1 MKKKSCLLRIFIV
14 TMSFFSS
21 WNLFGSE
28 TVQFINYYEMILEKL
43 GVSHNEIEQWVHVV
57 ATLLA
62 TCLIFIVGICYK
74 IRVNSMLKK
83 NVIPQGKCS
92 LVNMVDAFIDFITNL
107 VDDMMGEEG
116 KRFWTL
122 LVGLFIFILFNNFMN
137 LVPGFTPGTDTMN
150 TNLAMGLVVFG
161 VYNYAGIREHKFRYI
176 KQFLGPVWWLAPLMI
191 CLELMSHALRPFS
204 LSLRL
209 YANLFGDHL
218 LVTIFSGFVPLV
230 IPVLFLFF
238 GLLVA
243 CVQAFVFTVLSS
255 VYISMAI
262 SHDH

>member
-1 MKKKSCLLRIFIV
+1 MSKKTKFIRIFVGLI
-14 TMSFFSS
+14 SFFSS
-21 WNLFGSE
+21 WNLFASD

-43 GVSHNEIEQWVHVV
+43 GISGHETEQWVHVV
-57 ATLLA
+57 ASITA
-62 TCLIFIVGICYK
+62 TILILIIGLVYRA
-74 IRVNSMLKK
+74 RVKAMLKK
-83 NVIPQGKCS
+83 DVVPQAKCS
-92 LVNMVDAFIDFITNL
+92 LVNMVDAFIDFVTNL
-107 VDDMMGEEG
+107 VDDMLGVEG

-122 LVGLFIFILFNNFMN
+122 LVGLFLFILINNFMN

-150 TNLAMGLVVFG
+150 TNLALGLTVFA
-161 VYNYAGIREHKFRYI
+161 VYNYAGIKEHKFKYI

-218 LVTIFSGFVPLV
+218 LVTIFSGFVPVLL
-230 IPVLFLFF
+230 PVLFLFF

-255 VYISMAI
+255 VYISMAV

>member
-1 MKKKSCLLRIFIV
+1 MSKRSHFIRV
-14 TMSFFSS
+14 FIAFVSFFSS
-21 WNLFGSE
+21 WNLFGSDG
-28 TVQFINYYEMILEKL
+28 VHFINYYEMILEKL
-43 GVSHNEIEQWVHVV
+43 GISGENAEQWVHVV
-57 ATLLA
+57 ATLTA
-62 TCLIFIVGICYK
+62 TLLILIIGICYK
-74 IRVNSMLKK
+74 IRVSSMLKK
-83 NVIPQGKCS
+83 DVIPQGKCS
-92 LVNMVDAFIDFITNL
+92 LVNMVDAFIDFVTNL
-107 VDDMMGEEG
+107 VDDMLGVEG

-122 LVGLFIFILFNNFMN
+122 LVGLFMFILANNFMN

-150 TNLAMGLVVFG
+150 TNLALGLTVFA
-161 VYNYAGIREHKFRYI
+161 VYNYAGIKEHKFKYI
-176 KQFLGPVWWLAPLMI
+176 KQFLGPVWWLAPLML
-191 CLELMSHALRPFS
+191 CLEMMSHALRPFS

-218 LVTIFSGFVPLV
+218 LVTIFSGFVPVL

-255 VYISMAI
+255 VYISMAV